1 MKMMSLKLPDDL
13 LREVEEEARRT
24 GLTKS
29 QVIRRLVEEGFKHK
43 RKVKPPVTCADLA
56 GDLIG
61 SLNGP
66 PDLSTNRRYLEEAIW
81 EDFEHGRRGDH

>member
-1 MKMMSLKLPDDL
+1 MNMMSLKLPDDL
-13 LREVEEEARRT
+13 LREVEEEAHRT

-43 RKVKPPVTCADLA
+43 RKAKSPVTCADLA

-81 EDFEHGRRGDH
+81 EDFERGRRGDH

>member
-1 MKMMSLKLPDDL
+1 MMSLKLPDDL

-43 RKVKPPVTCADLA
+43 RKAKSPVTCADLA

-81 EDFEHGRRGDH
+81 EDFERGRRGDR

>member
-43 RKVKPPVTCADLA
+43 RKAKSPVSCADLA

-81 EDFEHGRRGDH
+81 EDSERGRRGDH

>member
-29 QVIRRLVEEGFKHK
+29 QVIRHLVEEGFKHK
-43 RKVKPPVTCADLA
+43 RKAKSPVTCADLA

-81 EDFEHGRRGDH
+81 EDFERGRRGDH

>member
-1 MKMMSLKLPDDL
+1 MSLKLPDDL

-43 RKVKPPVTCADLA
+43 RKAKSPVTCADLA

-81 EDFEHGRRGDH
+81 GDFERGRRGDH

>member
-43 RKVKPPVTCADLA
+43 REAKSPVTCGDLA

-66 PDLSTNRRYLEEAIW
+66 PDLSTNRRYLEEAIR
-81 EDFEHGRRGDH
+81 EDFERGRRGDH

>member
-43 RKVKPPVTCADLA
+43 RKAKSPVTCADLA

-81 EDFEHGRRGDH
+81 EDFERGRRGDH

>member
-1 MKMMSLKLPDDL
+1 MKMMSLKLPDGL

-43 RKVKPPVTCADLA
+43 RKA
-56 GDLIG
+56 
-61 SLNGP
+61 
-66 PDLSTNRRYLEEAIW
+66 
-81 EDFEHGRRGDH
+81 